1 MPQPVGYIEKVRGKN
16 ITVVGL
22 ARSGLAAAEFLENLG
37 ARVKVTEA
45 KKDVEVKTEI
55 QKLRKKNIEFEFGR
69 HRRNFIKSSDLIV
82 VSPGVSSEALPL
94 LWAKEAGIP
103 VIGELEL
110 ASYFV
115 PCPIIAV
122 TGTNGKTTT
131 ATLLGEI
138 LKETHKVEVAGNI
151 GRPLSALI
159 SNLTG
164 EHLLVLEVSSFQLE
178 RTRDFHPKISIILNV
193 TPDHLDRY
201 SNFDDYLLA
210 KKRIFLNQGP
220 GDYAIFPA
228 DTPYTESLEKE
239 AKCNHLLFGTKPGL
253 RQGVFCQDSS
263 IYFNLNGRKEKI
275 LDERDIWLKGT
286 HNRENIMAALA
297 VVCLLKEDLKTAAG
311 VIKNFSGLEH
321 RMEIVSQIQ
330 GVTFV
335 NDSKSTNVDSLLKAL
350 QSFSRI
356 ILIAGGRDKGA
367 DFAPLRSEIEGRV
380 REIILLGEA
389 KEKLQE
395 SWRNTRPIHLVGNLE
410 EAVVFTRKLAKK
422 GDVILFSPGCSS
434 FDMFKNFEERGKV
447 FKAIVNRLQKS
458 EDREQKTE

>member
-1 MPQPVGYIEKVRGKN
+1 MENYKNKN

-22 ARSGLAAAEFLENLG
+22 GKSGLAAAEFLENLG

-45 KKDVEVKTEI
+45 KGDVETKTGI

-69 HRRNFIKSSDLIV
+69 HRRDFIKGSDLIV
-82 VSPGVSSEALPL
+82 ASPGVSSGAPPL
-94 LWAKEAGIP
+94 LWAKKAGIP

-110 ASYFV
+110 ASCFV

-138 LKETHKVEVAGNI
+138 LKKKHKVEVAGNI
-151 GRPLSALI
+151 GRPLSALVP
-159 SNLTG
+159 NLTG

-178 RTRDFHPKISIILNV
+178 RIKDFHPKISIILNV

-201 SNFDDYLLA
+201 SDFDDYLLA

-228 DTPYTESLEKE
+228 DTPYTESLVKE
-239 AKCNHLLFGTKPGL
+239 VKCNHMFFGAQPGL
-253 RQGVFCQDSS
+253 RPGVFCQDSA
-263 IYFNLNGRKEKI
+263 IYFNLNGRREKI
-275 LDERDIWLKGT
+275 LDERNIRLKGA

-297 VVCLLKEDLKTAAG
+297 AACILKEDLKTVAE

-321 RMEIVSQIQ
+321 RMEVVSQIQ
-330 GVTFV
+330 GVRFV
-335 NDSKSTNVDSLLKAL
+335 NDSKSTNADSLLKAL
-350 QSFSRI
+350 QSFPRI

-367 DFAPLRSEIEGRV
+367 DFTPLRNEIEERV
-380 REIILLGEA
+380 SEIILLGEA
-389 KEKLQE
+389 KEKLKDA
-395 SWRNTRPIHLVGNLE
+395 WRNTRPIHPVENLE
-410 EAVVFTRKLAKK
+410 EAVALARKLAKR
-422 GDVILFSPGCSS
+422 GEVILLSPGCSS
-434 FDMFKNFEERGKV
+434 FDMFKNFEERGRA
-447 FKAIVNRLQKS
+447 FKEIIHKLKS
-458 EDREQKTE
+458 KIKYQSPK